1 MRQIT
6 LIVTFAFVSLF
17 TFLIASL
24 ATTDTLKD
32 DFKDPRLTKE
42 LWEIK
47 KGDWEIKDGWW
58 ESNSPAVG
66 QGSFVLFS
74 DIETHDNLA
83 IRVKCR
89 DKGGGWSNC
98 YTIFA
103 YVDDDEVYY
112 AGARI
117 GRGNWTIEK
126 SALAGGEQNFGEV
139 ADGRVKAGGV
149 IIPYTVSIEGKDVVI
164 YDEKDKEVNRHSF
177 GKMPIG
183 RIGLAHENTITQ
195 YNDFE
200 VEGPKVKGLSVQ
212 PLGKLAVTWARIKKR
227 L

>member
-112 AGARI
+112 AGAKI

>member
-139 ADGRVKAGGV
+139 ADGRVKAGV

>member
-42 LWEIK
+42 LWEIT